1 MNDREKLIELLKKTE
16 ITRING
22 HRALA
27 EVCFTPHVFEN
38 MADHL
43 LANGVTVQRWIPV
56 TEEKPKRRGRYFIA
70 YKFRGSDM
78 QFYGEAMWHDD
89 IPDNGYV
96 KGDHFS
102 NEGVEGMY
110 VTHWMEIPRLP
121 APPKEAEPD
130 A

>member
-43 LANGVTVQRWIPV
+43 LAHGVTVQRWIP
-56 TEEKPKRRGRYFIA
+56 A
-70 YKFRGSDM
+70 SD
-78 QFYGEAMWHDD
+78 
-89 IPDNGYV
+89 
-96 KGDHFS
+96 
-102 NEGVEGMY
+102 
-110 VTHWMEIPRLP
+110 
-121 APPKEAEPD
+121 PPKEDGEYIVCFEWNDFGKRGRTVGRCDFDTEVGFYELVEQIDDTYRKDPRDDVTYWMPLPEPPKED
-130 A
+130 DYGIR